1 MDQAIT
7 KWINSFAGSNVLSD
21 SIMIMATKVG
31 VPLLVAL
38 VVAQW
43 WNKIDRTHVRHTCI
57 AAGLS
62 FLIGLGLNQ
71 IILLFVHRVRPYDA
85 GVSHLIISK
94 SADWSF
100 PSDHATASIA
110 IVAAFALHGLP
121 RRTLLFGFLALLIC
135 WSRIF
140 VGTHYLTDVLGGGL
154 TGLVAATLVLG
165 ILSGGIAIRSL
176 CHGDL
181 VIGRD
186 AQARALRSSIP
197 GAFGPRSRRQTL
209 LHLAAPV
216 LPAVK
221 HRLSRV

>member
-1 MDQAIT
+1 MDQAVT
-7 KWINSFAGSNVLSD
+7 EWINSFAGRNVALD

-31 VPLLVAL
+31 LPLLVAL

-43 WNKIDRTHVRHTCI
+43 WSKIDRVHVRHTCI

-71 IILLFVHRVRPYDA
+71 IIVLFIHRVRPYDA

-100 PSDHATASIA
+100 PSDHATAAIA

-121 RRTLLFGFLALLIC
+121 RRTLLFGLLAFLVC

-140 VGTHYLTDVLGGGL
+140 VGTHYLTDVLGGSL
-154 TGLVAATLVLG
+154 VGLVAAVLVWGFYRKGSRLDRFATG
-165 ILSGGIAIRSL
+165 IL
-176 CHGDL
+176 
-181 VIGRD
+181 
-186 AQARALRSSIP
+186 
-197 GAFGPRSRRQTL
+197 
-209 LHLAAPV
+209 
-216 LPAVK
+216 
-221 HRLSRV
+221 